1 MSKNLSWMIFAL
13 GVGHILYG
21 LISFRA
27 PLAAALSDGLFDQF
41 KAHPGR
47 IAAFWFLAF
56 GPLLMLAGQLCLHAV
71 AGGDQATVR
80 LIARYLLGLALVGVL
95 AFPRS
100 PFLAVLPIAALL
112 LAQGYGLLS

>member
-1 MSKNLSWMIFAL
+1 MSKNLSWIIFAL

-21 LISFRA
+21 LISFRV

-41 KAHPGR
+41 KAHQGR
-47 IAAFWFLAF
+47 LAAFWFLAF
-56 GPLLMLAGQLCLHAV
+56 GPLLMLAGQLCLNAV
-71 AGGDQATVR
+71 AGGDLATVR
-80 LIARYLLGLALVGVL
+80 LIARYLLGLALVGIL

-100 PFLAVLPIAALL
+100 PFLAVLPSAALL